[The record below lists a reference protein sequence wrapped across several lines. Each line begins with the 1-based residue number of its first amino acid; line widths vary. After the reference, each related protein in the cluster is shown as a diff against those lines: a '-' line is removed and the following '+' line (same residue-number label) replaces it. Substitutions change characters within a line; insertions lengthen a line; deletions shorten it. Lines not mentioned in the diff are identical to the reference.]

1 MESNELTQTLLTEKQ
16 TGTYG
21 VVYRGTLNGM
31 HDVAIKVVEDE
42 EELSSQETEDIDP
55 EVQFLQRVRHKNVV
69 WFFGFGSLPSPFL
82 VFEYMDEGDLSKW
95 LWGQKQESRA
105 WVTRL
110 RLLRDAAAGMAYL
123 HEKQHSIHRDLK
135 SGNILLARTKRSG
148 ELVAKIADFG
158 MARILKQ
165 RKEEFEDIPSTS
177 QLHSTN
183 SSSSNVESQ
192 FDRQNTQAW
201 VNMMTTEKGTAQW
214 MAPEIVRSVYAG
226 KERTDLTQA
235 IDSYAMGIILW
246 ETMSLDAPWRH
257 LKRYFEVFERVLKG
271 ERPALRKDCVENA
284 PEGYVKIMLE
294 LQSEKVEDRPS
305 FSVLRDWLENTLR
318 SKYGD
323 DEKTLSI
330 KISSSSSS
338 SLRVPGPPSI
348 DSRFGNSLSGQ
359 GYGNSSDTYGSGMSD
374 LFSSIRSRGGGNAE
388 NNTEEE
394 TTKTSEK
401 GIELT

>member
-1 MESNELTQTLLTEKQ
+1 MSIKSLVPLLFYITRIAREHQNAQSIITKNSTRTSRSN
-16 TGTYG
+16 TG
-21 VVYRGTLNGM
+21 
-31 HDVAIKVVEDE
+31 
-42 EELSSQETEDIDP
+42 
-55 EVQFLQRVRHKNVV
+55 
-69 WFFGFGSLPSPFL
+69 
-82 VFEYMDEGDLSKW
+82 
-95 LWGQKQESRA
+95 
-105 WVTRL
+105 
-110 RLLRDAAAGMAYL
+110 
-123 HEKQHSIHRDLK
+123 
-135 SGNILLARTKRSG
+135 TKRSG

-246 ETMSLDAPWRH
+246 ETMSLDAPWRE
-257 LKRYFEVFERVLKG
+257 LKRYFEVFKRVLKG

-305 FSVLRDWLENTLR
+305 FSVLRDWLEKTLR
-318 SKYGD
+318 SEYGD
-323 DEKTLSI
+323 VEETLSI

-338 SLRVPGPPSI
+338 SLPGPGPPSI
-348 DSRFGNSLSGQ
+348 DSRFGNSLGRQ
-359 GYGNSSDTYGSGMSD
+359 EYGNSSDSYGSGMSD
-374 LFSSIRSRGGGNAE
+374 LFSSIRSKGGNAE

-394 TTKTSEK
+394 TSKTSEE
-401 GIELT
+401 GIELI